1 MSTPKPFW
9 TVQVNLK
16 EDEYLKEVFYKSFVF
31 ASSSSRRY
39 LSSFH
44 NRLYQVKS
52 YQIQLAPTLQIQYT
66 QNSKKICPEMKLR
79 DLSPNSTIQCI
90 HVSVNDSYIPTIGLP
105 IVLQENRWTDRE
117 NI

>member
-9 TVQVNLK
+9 TVQVNLN
-16 EDEYLKEVFYKSFVF
+16 EDEYLIEVFFKSFVF
-31 ASSSSRRY
+31 ASSFRRRY

-44 NRLYQVKS
+44 NRLYQIKS
-52 YQIQLAPTLQIQYT
+52 YPDSTRSYT
-66 QNSKKICPEMKLR
+66 AN
-79 DLSPNSTIQCI
+79 TIYPKFEKNIPRNETARPQSHI
-90 HVSVNDSYIPTIGLP
+90 HVSVKDLYIPTIGHP